1 MLSTSKNMEVSKIMK
16 LKEARKKHGGYS
28 QRELA
33 ELIGVSTM
41 TISNWEVGRSTPTL
55 TKWKKAAEVLGVAVS
70 ELEFERNEEK

>member
-1 MLSTSKNMEVSKIMK
+1 MK

-41 TISNWEVGRSTPTL
+41 TISNWEVGRSTPAL
-55 TKWKKAAEVLGVAVS
+55 TKWKRAAEVLGIAVND
-70 ELEFERNEEK
+70 LEFEECGSNGKTERVI